1 MTGNSHLR
9 EVPVIKNINAIT
21 LSSYLAMFFLGV
33 GSSIIGAAAQNIGLS
48 PSQIGLLIAVQ
59 NIGFMLSVF
68 VAGTLADSYEKPKIL
83 LVGSL
88 MLAVSFFTFFLS
100 ELFWVNLLLML
111 LFGAGMGVYEGVTD
125 AMLLQLHPN
134 RASLHINVNHFFV
147 TFGSIMIAAYLLALQ
162 MNWRLSVIQAG
173 GVLLLLAIFFA
184 LARLK
189 NRAGRTESFRERLN
203 LISRDRRM
211 VALALATI
219 LAVGVEIGS
228 INILTT
234 FLVELRGFAET
245 ASKIGLIVLLVGVAV
260 GRLLV
265 GLLTHKK
272 RLAASLLTLLGL
284 AGLFFGG
291 LFFLP
296 LGDWLYPAIFL
307 AGLSLS
313 AILPLII
320 TLAGLLHPTMAG
332 TALGVIKTAL
342 PIGGILLP
350 FLMSLVAEYG
360 SFQLSLLLFP
370 LACLLAFGI
379 LFWEIQPHKAE
390 QNTSWSLK
398 S

>member
-1 MTGNSHLR
+1 M
-9 EVPVIKNINAIT
+9 IKNIKAIT

-33 GSSIIGAAAQNIGLS
+33 GASIIGAAAQNIGLS

-59 NIGFMLSVF
+59 NVGFMLSVF

-125 AMLLQLHPN
+125 AMLLQLHPQ

-162 MNWRLSVIQAG
+162 MNWRQSVIQAG
-173 GVLLLLAIFFA
+173 ALVLLLALFFG

-189 NRAGRTESFRERLN
+189 NRGGRTESYRERLN
-203 LISRDRRM
+203 LISRDRRI
-211 VALALATI
+211 VALVIVTI

-234 FLVELRGFAET
+234 FLGQLRGFSET
-245 ASKIGLIVLLVGVAV
+245 ASKMGLIVLLVGIAA

-272 RLAASLLTLLGL
+272 RLATSLLSLLGL
-284 AGLFFGG
+284 SGFFFAG

-296 LGDWLYPAIFL
+296 LDDWLYPAIFL

-320 TLAGLLHPTMAG
+320 TLAGLLYPGMAG

-370 LACLLAFGI
+370 LACLLAFAV
-379 LFWEIQPHKAE
+379 LFWEIKSHQVARSAA
-390 QNTSWSLK
+390 SWSVD
-398 S
+398 

>member
-1 MTGNSHLR
+1 MINN
-9 EVPVIKNINAIT
+9 IKAIT
-21 LSSYLAMFFLGV
+21 FSSYLAMFFLGV
-33 GSSIIGAAAQNIGLS
+33 GASIIGAAAQNIGLS
-48 PSQIGLLIAVQ
+48 PAQIGLLIAVQ
-59 NIGFMLSVF
+59 NVGFMLSVF

-111 LFGAGMGVYEGVTD
+111 LFGAGMGVYEGVAD
-125 AMLLQLHPN
+125 AMVLQLHPQ

-162 MNWRLSVIQAG
+162 MNWRQSVIQAG
-173 GVLLLLAIFFA
+173 AVVLLLALFFG

-189 NRAGRTESFRERLN
+189 NRGGRTESYRERLN
-203 LISRDRRM
+203 LIGRDRRI
-211 VALALATI
+211 VALVIVTI

-234 FLVELRGFAET
+234 FLAQLRGFSET
-245 ASKIGLIVLLVGVAV
+245 ASKVGLIVLLVGIAA

-272 RLAASLLTLLGL
+272 RLAASLLGLLGL
-284 AGLFFGG
+284 SGIFFGG

-296 LGDWLYPAIFL
+296 LDNWLYPAIFL

-320 TLAGLLHPTMAG
+320 TLAGLLYPGMAG

-370 LACLLAFGI
+370 LACLLAFAV
-379 LFWEIQPHKAE
+379 LFWEIKPHQVARS
-390 QNTSWSLK
+390 TASWSVD
-398 S
+398 

>member
-1 MTGNSHLR
+1 
-9 EVPVIKNINAIT
+9 VINNIKAIT
-21 LSSYLAMFFLGV
+21 FSSYLAMFFLGV
-33 GSSIIGAAAQNIGLS
+33 GASIIGAAAQNIGLS
-48 PSQIGLLIAVQ
+48 PAQIGLLIAVQ
-59 NIGFMLSVF
+59 NVGFMLSVF

-111 LFGAGMGVYEGVTD
+111 LFGAGMGVYEGVAD
-125 AMLLQLHPN
+125 AMVLQLHPQ

-162 MNWRLSVIQAG
+162 MNWRQSVIQAG
-173 GVLLLLAIFFA
+173 AVVLLLALFFG

-189 NRAGRTESFRERLN
+189 NRGGRTESYRERLN
-203 LISRDRRM
+203 LIGRDRRI
-211 VALALATI
+211 VVLVIVTI

-234 FLVELRGFAET
+234 FLGQLRGFSET
-245 ASKIGLIVLLVGVAV
+245 ASKVGLIVLLVGIAA

-272 RLAASLLTLLGL
+272 RLAASLLGLLGL
-284 AGLFFGG
+284 SGIFFGG

-296 LGDWLYPAIFL
+296 LDNWLYPAIFL

-320 TLAGLLHPTMAG
+320 TLAGLLYPGMAG

-370 LACLLAFGI
+370 LACLLAFAV
-379 LFWEIQPHKAE
+379 LFWEIKPHQVARS
-390 QNTSWSLK
+390 TASWSVD
-398 S
+398 

>member
-1 MTGNSHLR
+1 
-9 EVPVIKNINAIT
+9 VINNIKALT

-33 GSSIIGAAAQNIGLS
+33 GASIIGAAAQNIGLS
-48 PSQIGLLIAVQ
+48 PTQIGLLIAVQ
-59 NIGFMLSVF
+59 NVGFMLSVF
-68 VAGTLADSYEKPKIL
+68 AAGTLADSYEKPKIL
-83 LVGSL
+83 LIGSL

-100 ELFWVNLLLML
+100 ELFWINLLLML

-125 AMLLQLHPN
+125 AMLLQLHPQ

-162 MNWRLSVIQAG
+162 MNWRQSVIQAG
-173 GVLLLLAIFFA
+173 AVVLLLALFFG

-189 NRAGRTESFRERLN
+189 NRGGRTESYRERLN
-203 LISRDRRM
+203 LIGRDRRI
-211 VALALATI
+211 VALVIVTI

-234 FLVELRGFAET
+234 FLGQLRGFSET
-245 ASKIGLIVLLVGVAV
+245 ASKIGLIVLLVGIAA

-272 RLAASLLTLLGL
+272 RLAISLLSLLGL
-284 AGLFFGG
+284 SGFFFGG

-296 LGDWLYPAIFL
+296 LDNWLYPAIFL

-313 AILPLII
+313 AVLPLII
-320 TLAGLLHPTMAG
+320 TLAGLLYPSMAG

-370 LACLLAFGI
+370 LACLLAFVV
-379 LFWEIQPHKAE
+379 LFWEIKPHQVARSAA
-390 QNTSWSLK
+390 SWSVD
-398 S
+398 

>member
-1 MTGNSHLR
+1 MINN
-9 EVPVIKNINAIT
+9 IKAIT
-21 LSSYLAMFFLGV
+21 FSSYLAMFFLGV
-33 GSSIIGAAAQNIGLS
+33 GASIIGAAAQNIGLS
-48 PSQIGLLIAVQ
+48 PAQIGLLIAVQ
-59 NIGFMLSVF
+59 NVGFMLSVF

-111 LFGAGMGVYEGVTD
+111 LFGAGMGVYEGVAD
-125 AMLLQLHPN
+125 AMVLQLHPQ

-162 MNWRLSVIQAG
+162 MNWRQSVIQAG
-173 GVLLLLAIFFA
+173 AVVLLLALFFG

-189 NRAGRTESFRERLN
+189 NRGGRTESYRERLN
-203 LISRDRRM
+203 LIGRDRRI
-211 VALALATI
+211 VVLVIVTI

-234 FLVELRGFAET
+234 FLGQLRGFSET
-245 ASKIGLIVLLVGVAV
+245 ASKVGLIVLLVGIAA

-272 RLAASLLTLLGL
+272 RLAASLLGLLGL
-284 AGLFFGG
+284 SGIFFGG

-296 LGDWLYPAIFL
+296 LDNWLYPAIFL

-320 TLAGLLHPTMAG
+320 TLAGLLYPGMAG

-370 LACLLAFGI
+370 LACLLAFAV
-379 LFWEIQPHKAE
+379 LFWEIKPHQVARS
-390 QNTSWSLK
+390 TASWSVD
-398 S
+398 

>member
-1 MTGNSHLR
+1 MINN
-9 EVPVIKNINAIT
+9 IKALT

-33 GSSIIGAAAQNIGLS
+33 GASIIGAAAQNIGLS
-48 PSQIGLLIAVQ
+48 PAQIGLLIAVQ
-59 NIGFMLSVF
+59 NVGFMLSVF
-68 VAGTLADSYEKPKIL
+68 VAGALADSYEKPKIL

-125 AMLLQLHPN
+125 AMLLQLHPQ

-162 MNWRLSVIQAG
+162 MNWRQSVIQAG
-173 GVLLLLAIFFA
+173 AVVLLLALFFGV
-184 LARLK
+184 ARLK
-189 NRAGRTESFRERLN
+189 NRGGQIESYQERLN
-203 LISRDRRM
+203 LISRDRRI
-211 VALALATI
+211 VALVIVTI

-234 FLVELRGFAET
+234 FLGQLRGFSET
-245 ASKIGLIVLLVGVAV
+245 ASKIGLIVLLVGIAA

-265 GLLTHKK
+265 GLLAHKK
-272 RLAASLLTLLGL
+272 RLAISLLSLLGL
-284 AGLFFGG
+284 SGFFFGG

-296 LGDWLYPAIFL
+296 LDNWLYPAIFL

-313 AILPLII
+313 AVLPLII
-320 TLAGLLHPTMAG
+320 TLAGLLYPGMAG

-370 LACLLAFGI
+370 LACLLAFAV
-379 LFWEIQPHKAE
+379 LFWEIKPHQVARSAA
-390 QNTSWSLK
+390 SWSVD
-398 S
+398 